1 MKLTGR
7 REEASSLRMQR
18 LSASPLILAVLAASA
33 CASRTT
39 PPDRP
44 NVLILFTDDQ
54 RYNTVAALGND
65 EIRTPS
71 MDRLAAMGTAFTR
84 AFVMGGH
91 HGAICAPS
99 RAALMT
105 GRSLFELHETGDV
118 IPERHTMMPTVFA
131 EAGYVTFATGKW
143 HNDRGAFVRAFQQG
157 DNIFFGGMHQ
167 PQVGGHEAPWLFHFD
182 STGRYPDSAKWQGDR
197 FSSELYADAAIAFL
211 DRQRDSDRPFF
222 AYVAF
227 TAPHDP
233 RTPPSP
239 YGEWYAADRV
249 SLPPS
254 FLPDHPFDNGELR
267 VRDENL
273 LPHPRTEGAIRAEL
287 AAYYGMISEVD
298 AEIGR
303 ILDALEANGQLDH
316 TIVVFAGDNGLAVGS
331 HGLLG
336 KQNLYEHS
344 VRVPL
349 VFAGPGIPRGE
360 RRDALA
366 YLFDVFPTLAEL
378 VGLPTPPT
386 VVGGATLVP
395 AMRRADAGGREFAYF
410 AYRDLQRAVR
420 TADDWKLIA
429 YHVNDERHTQ
439 LFDLNADPF
448 ETRDL
453 ADDPAFADRLERME
467 SLLVRGGTLYRDRLD
482 VADPTWGKPAAEQPT
497 EVRHLARGARVTLA
511 TPFSQSYPGQGPGG
525 LTDGIRCVTD
535 FKRDCWHAYE
545 GDDLEAVIDLGAL
558 RGVEQVQ
565 ATFLRNIG
573 SWIFLPVRVEVAV
586 SADGNTFTTVG
597 THASPPPA
605 EDDPNGIDEVS
616 FRFDPVQARYVRLRA
631 LSQGTCPDWHSGAG
645 GKAWLFVDEVVV
657 R

>member
-1 MKLTGR
+1 MKR
-7 REEASSLRMQR
+7 R
-18 LSASPLILAVLAASA
+18 SASPLILVAAAVSA
-33 CASRTT
+33 CASPGT
-39 PPDRP
+39 PTDRP
-44 NVLILFTDDQ
+44 NVLVLFTDDQ

-65 EIRTPS
+65 EIRTPA
-71 MDRLAAMGTAFTR
+71 MDRLADMGTAFTR

-99 RAALMT
+99 RASLMT
-105 GRSLFELHETGDV
+105 GRSLFDLHETGDV
-118 IPERHTMMPTVFA
+118 IPERHTMMPTAFA

-167 PQVGGHEAPWLFHFD
+167 PRDGGLEAPWLHHFD
-182 STGRYPDSAKWQGDR
+182 PTGRYPDSLKWQGDR

-211 DRQRDSDRPFF
+211 DRQRGSDRPFF
-222 AYVAF
+222 AYVAL

-239 YGEWYAADRV
+239 YRDWYAADRIA
-249 SLPPS
+249 LPANY
-254 FLPDHPFDNGELR
+254 LPDHPFDNGELQ
-267 VRDENL
+267 VRDEQL
-273 LPHPRTEGAIRAEL
+273 LPHPRTEDAIRAEL

-316 TIVVFAGDNGLAVGS
+316 TIIVFAGDNGLAVGS

-336 KQNLYEHS
+336 KQNLYDHS

-349 VFAGPGIPRGE
+349 IFAGPGIPRGE

-366 YLFDVFPTLAEL
+366 YLFDVFPTLTEL
-378 VGLPTPPT
+378 AGLPTPPT
-386 VVGGATLVP
+386 VAGGETLVP
-395 AMRRADAGGREFAYF
+395 VMRRASAGGRDFAYF

-429 YHVNDERHTQ
+429 YHVHDERRTQ
-439 LFDLNADPF
+439 LFDLNVDPF

-453 ADDPAFADRLERME
+453 ADDPAFAERLERME
-467 SLLVRGGTLYRDRLD
+467 ALLATAGTRYHDRLD
-482 VADPTWGKPAAEQPT
+482 VSDPTWGKPPAEQPT
-497 EVRHLARGARVTLA
+497 EVRHLARGATVTLA
-511 TPFSQSYPGQGPGG
+511 TPFSPSYPGQGPAG

-535 FKRDCWHAYE
+535 FRRDCWQAYE
-545 GDDLEAVIDLGAL
+545 QDDLEAVIDLGAP

-573 SWIFLPVRVEVAV
+573 SWIFLPVRVEVAA
-586 SADGNTFTTVG
+586 SADGSTFTTVG
-597 THASPPPA
+597 THVSAPA
-605 EDDPNGIDEVS
+605 DEEDPTEVVEVRI
-616 FRFDPVQARYVRLRA
+616 RFDPVEARYVRLRA
-631 LSQGTCPDWHSGAG
+631 LNQGTCPAWHAGAG